1 MTYVR
6 VVKKFALLTKTFF
19 SKMISRLLPYYG
31 SISRAATNNHTQPSI
46 FLDCQFSTELK
57 VFFCVLYLVICIV
70 SIIVNLIF
78 CHAVYSR
85 PRLHKLSMVLLV
97 NLSISD
103 ITINV
108 LIPFMK
114 YVFTL
119 TFPYYPLKSFGADL
133 YNAMWIFSVVSPF
146 ATVTAITIERYIA
159 INRNAFYERFYTP
172 ATLGCTVLAIWTYSL
187 TWIAATA
194 FNMEPLR
201 YMDKYDW
208 NVKPNFYYV
217 FIGVNVGVQ
226 MFIIPAFYYRIWKHV
241 MRSREQFNPS
251 SPSSSGSDETK
262 SLLGFNFMQE
272 RELKLTR
279 AMAKIIVTM
288 YIVWMPVFVVEVIYA
303 KFYSKCVVKKIDL
316 ISVVFTSSSGVLNP
330 IIYSYKN
337 AEIKKYLDD
346 LKKLF

>member
-1 MTYVR
+1 M
-6 VVKKFALLTKTFF
+6 
-19 SKMISRLLPYYG
+19 G
-31 SISRAATNNHTQPSI
+31 S
-46 FLDCQFSTELK
+46 EM
-57 VFFCVLYLVICIV
+57 CI
-70 SIIVNLIF
+70 
-78 CHAVYSR
+78 R
-85 PRLHKLSMVLLV
+85 DR
-97 NLSISD
+97 
-103 ITINV
+103 
-108 LIPFMK
+108 
-114 YVFTL
+114 
-119 TFPYYPLKSFGADL
+119 
-133 YNAMWIFSVVSPF
+133 
-146 ATVTAITIERYIA
+146 
-159 INRNAFYERFYTP
+159 
-172 ATLGCTVLAIWTYSL
+172 
-187 TWIAATA
+187 
-194 FNMEPLR
+194 
-201 YMDKYDW
+201 YDW

-217 FIGVNVGVQ
+217 FIGVNVGVP

-251 SPSSSGSDETK
+251 SPSSSGSDESK

-316 ISVVFTSSSGVLNP
+316 ISVVLTSSSGVLNP